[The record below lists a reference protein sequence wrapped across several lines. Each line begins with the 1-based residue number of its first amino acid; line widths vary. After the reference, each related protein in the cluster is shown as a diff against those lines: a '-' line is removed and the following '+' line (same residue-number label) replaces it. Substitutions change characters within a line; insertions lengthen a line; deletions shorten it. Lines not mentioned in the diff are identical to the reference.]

1 MRGSGGHSF
10 FDAAVSPPSHKSS
23 HNTIEDADLDARIT
37 SSSPH
42 DQQDPFRLIGTAK
55 MAETKVRSAVIVSCP
70 HAGRHYP
77 EELVA
82 AGSLG
87 LQALRDLEDF
97 AVDALLDDFCV
108 AMQPIWEECQASGQA
123 ARPYFQARSNDIA
136 NALLAITDA
145 RAERSTQRIL
155 KSTYSKLR
163 GQAVKHISESMPR
176 LADLIEKHA
185 S

>member
-1 MRGSGGHSF
+1 MGSLIELAKNPDTRRAIVD
-10 FDAAVSPPSHKSS
+10 DASAMLDPEVGDKSGLSGKAVKLAFRAVKGVSPGMIPMS
-23 HNTIEDADLDARIT
+23 I
-37 SSSPH
+37 
-42 DQQDPFRLIGTAK
+42 
-55 MAETKVRSAVIVSCP
+55 
-70 HAGRHYP
+70 
-77 EELVA
+77 
-82 AGSLG
+82 
-87 LQALRDLEDF
+87 
-97 AVDALLDDFCV
+97 DALLDDFCV

-123 ARPYFQARSNDIA
+123 ARPYFQARSNDVA